1 MILGKPAQLR
11 SAAAVSVVN
20 VAGTTLPVSSQLK
33 SLGVIIDSH
42 IRFVSHVAV
51 IRMCNCH
58 TRALRHVCEHLTTKT
73 VQTIDCSVI
82 MSRIDYCNS
91 LLYGAPVAVV
101 EKLQSSEP
109 GSSVSSA
116 DVSTLDRYYSLSTG
130 RLSNSASNTK

>member
-58 TRALRHVCEHLTTKT
+58 TRALRHVREHLTTKT
-73 VQTIDCSVI
+73 PTMPSDDAVSAVY
-82 MSRIDYCNS
+82 RRFAS
-91 LLYGAPVAVV
+91 LCAV
-101 EKLQSSEP
+101 
-109 GSSVSSA
+109 
-116 DVSTLDRYYSLSTG
+116 DTH
-130 RLSNSASNTK
+130 